1 MGFYPSE
8 TAAYVFRENTILT
21 AVGAA
26 AGIVLGRYL
35 HAYVMSQI
43 RIDMMHFDVRI
54 EWPSYLLS
62 FALTFLFAAVV
73 NLAMLFRLERI
84 NMAESLKSIE

>member
-1 MGFYPSE
+1 MCIRDRNYIVLLVILCAGCLAFIVLYNLTNINITERIREFATITVLGFYPSE

-43 RIDMMHFDVRI
+43 RIRCV
-54 EWPSYLLS
+54 
-62 FALTFLFAAVV
+62 
-73 NLAMLFRLERI
+73 
-84 NMAESLKSIE
+84 